1 MDPIASALVSLIN
14 AVQGAAQADASGAT
28 AAPVAALIALLGQE
42 VSLQYLGPGADGG
55 LLLQL
60 PSGQTVTAQG
70 QLPYADGTQLLVRV
84 LPGSGADAPVR
95 LQTLQALPPATPAI
109 LQPLYQG
116 EAAGLQARLQQPD
129 PPAELAPL
137 VDLFRLLGGGPAQG
151 QTLPDPEQIQSALD
165 TLPAAAQANLQNV
178 LAAGQVAG
186 AGQTQGGGP
195 SLAASLA
202 AWLASSPG
210 IVAGAATASSRP
222 GELATGQDP
231 VQRLQAALDA
241 QDAQDALDA
250 QSAQSAQSDRTAPA
264 GPSSQAG
271 PPALAQPAADPGAAA
286 TLIPWLRRLLAEAQR
301 PAESMDGHPLQA
313 LQTLIGARGGPPAA
327 VPETWETWIRGA
339 VHSLSNPATA
349 PAGAAFHAAQA
360 MEGTAFYEVPLPWAP
375 DRPLQIW
382 LEADREPAPGR
393 APGDIRRVLLGLS
406 FTRLGETRLGIAQG
420 EGALQVRVWTEHP
433 ELLDPA
439 ARAQV
444 EADLNGL
451 GARLDLKFLPLES
464 GPGGTIPTLRGQ
476 ITGTTLQAMG

>member
-1 MDPIASALVSLIN
+1 MDPIASAIVSLIN

-116 EAAGLQARLQQPD
+116 EAAGLQAQLQQPD

-165 TLPAAAQANLQNV
+165 TLPADAQASLQNV
-178 LAAGQVAG
+178 LAASQVAG
-186 AGQTQGGGP
+186 QTPGGAP

-202 AWLASSPG
+202 AWLASPPG
-210 IVAGAATASSRP
+210 SAAGAGPTSARP
-222 GELATGQDP
+222 GELATSQDP

-241 QDAQDALDA
+241 QDAADA
-250 QSAQSAQSDRTAPA
+250 QTAQPDRTAPA

-271 PPALAQPAADPGAAA
+271 PSAMAQPAPEPGAAA

-301 PAESMDGHPLQA
+301 PGESMDGHPLQA
-313 LQTLIGARGGPPAA
+313 LQTLLGARGGPPAA
-327 VPETWETWIRGA
+327 VPESWETWIRGA
-339 VHSLSNPATA
+339 VHSLSSPATA

-420 EGALQVRVWTEHP
+420 PGALQVRVWTEHP

-444 EADLNGL
+444 EADLNAL
-451 GARLDLKFLPLES
+451 GARLDLKFLPLEP

>member
-1 MDPIASALVSLIN
+1 MDPIASAIVSLIN

-165 TLPAAAQANLQNV
+165 TLPADAQASLQNV
-178 LAAGQVAG
+178 LAAGQGAG

-202 AWLASSPG
+202 AWLASPPG
-210 IVAGAATASSRP
+210 SAAGAGPTSARP
-222 GELATGQDP
+222 GELATSQDP

-241 QDAQDALDA
+241 QDAADA
-250 QSAQSAQSDRTAPA
+250 QTAQPDRTAPA

-271 PPALAQPAADPGAAA
+271 PSALAQPAPEPGAAA

-313 LQTLIGARGGPPAA
+313 LQTLLGARGGPPAA
-327 VPETWETWIRGA
+327 VPESWETWIRGA
-339 VHSLSNPATA
+339 VHSLSSPATA

-360 MEGTAFYEVPLPWAP
+360 MEGTAFYELPLPWAP

-420 EGALQVRVWTEHP
+420 PGALQVRVWTEHP

-444 EADLNGL
+444 EADLNAL
-451 GARLDLKFLPLES
+451 GARLDLKFLPLEP